1 MGHWPP
7 KIRPYGSLPVGC
19 GLSTMYTA
27 AVTTQAR
34 NPQEAQALINLLI
47 SADAR
52 GLRER
57 AGFLSGAS

>member
-1 MGHWPP
+1 
-7 KIRPYGSLPVGC
+7 
-19 GLSTMYTA
+19 
-27 AVTTQAR
+27 VTTQAR